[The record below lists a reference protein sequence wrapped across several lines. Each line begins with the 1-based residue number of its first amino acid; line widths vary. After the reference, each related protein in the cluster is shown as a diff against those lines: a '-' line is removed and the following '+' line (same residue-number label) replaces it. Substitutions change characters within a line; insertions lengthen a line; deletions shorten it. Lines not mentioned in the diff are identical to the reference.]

1 LNAPHAAIV
10 RSRDEIVEA
19 IRAFSQADWARL
31 NLVAKKYAY
40 CHTLTDQ
47 DLLCEALDRALKEE
61 GGRKCPTSVD
71 VVKFLAEAMRSI
83 ANGESEK
90 IDKKVKFVAVAN
102 HGDQIVEQV
111 ELRDCSP
118 NPEEVLIAKQDEAGI
133 LKVALAPFDDDQ
145 AARDIVEGTL
155 AGMNGQELRELI
167 GLDQTAYDSKRKLVR
182 RRIDKTYKKD
192 GSHDTRK

>member
-1 LNAPHAAIV
+1 LNAPQVAIV

-40 CHTLTDQ
+40 CHTLSDQ

-83 ANGESEK
+83 ASGESEK
-90 IDKKVKFVAVAN
+90 IDKFRFVAVAN
-102 HGDQIVEQV
+102 HGNQIVEQV

-118 NPEEVLIAKQDEAGI
+118 NPEEVLIAKQDEADI
-133 LKVALAPFDDDQ
+133 LKAALAPFDDDQ

-155 AGMNGQELRELI
+155 AGLNGQELRELI

-192 GSHDTRK
+192 GSHDYKK